1 MNEHTTTHDML
12 QNIIATIVLENGAHI
27 QKEISN
33 LFPHHTRKQVDI
45 VVTKDDFWIL
55 ADIVIVNPTCIDLVQ
70 STLSMIMHATTI
82 VAQDKT

>member
-33 LFPHHTRKQVDI
+33 LFLHHTQKQMDI
-45 VVTKDDFWIL
+45 VVTKNNFWIL
-55 ADIVIVNPTCIDLVQ
+55 VDIVVINPTCIDLV
-70 STLSMIMHATTI
+70 
-82 VAQDKT
+82 